1 MFNLGYL
8 PGGDHA
14 IVTKPESTVSAIVQ
28 TYRLLRMG
36 GLISVLC
43 YRGHVGGME
52 ESLAV
57 IRLCKIKSW
66 CTQIWSGSQS
76 TISPQLVLI
85 RKS

>member
-14 IVTKPESTVSAIVQ
+14 IVTKPEITVSAIVQ

-36 GLISVLC
+36 SLISVLC

-57 IRLCKIKSW
+57 IDYAKLRVGALRF
-66 CTQIWSGSQS
+66 G
-76 TISPQLVLI
+76 
-85 RKS
+85 R